1 MAAHRARVIH
11 RGGGRIAQCVADGC
25 PAVTGVW
32 DTNAEARQSLDLQAH
47 EEALDAVA
55 AAAEGKHPE
64 TLSGGNEMTDTSLA
78 PTTDTSN
85 ALDHF
90 DGLNGSRSPI
100 DFCAEV

>member
-1 MAAHRARVIH
+1 M
-11 RGGGRIAQCVADGC
+11 
-25 PAVTGVW
+25 TGVW

-55 AAAEGKHPE
+55 AAAEGQHSE
-64 TLSGGNEMTDTSLA
+64 TRYEIEGTIPMIAS
-78 PTTDTSN
+78 PTDTSN